1 MLLCHSSPCLLTLS
15 PEALALFTLLAG
27 ASKRASRGASI
38 LGPDLFGKCQSM
50 SPPTIPFSPF
60 SHLHLSIF
68 QFPLAYLEST
78 LAKSIKTNTLTL
90 FRINTYESRVSVAS
104 KELTESLSSLDST
117 FPKNR
122 GDVALGLTSR
132 GICASEPHT
141 SVAKV
146 FSHG

>member
-1 MLLCHSSPCLLTLS
+1 LLTLS

-38 LGPDLFGKCQSM
+38 LGPDLFGKCQSK

-68 QFPLAYLEST
+68 QFPLTYLEST

-90 FRINTYESRVSVAS
+90 FRINTYESRVSVPSRVSVAS

-122 GDVALGLTSR
+122 GDGPL
-132 GICASEPHT
+132 
-141 SVAKV
+141 
-146 FSHG
+146 